1 MKMKASTSYIHN
13 VSAQAIGRFFTGLI
27 SIIVFILI
35 GRLMGPGELGQFSYI
50 LTFFGFL
57 FIFSEVGTPSVF
69 AKDISQIK
77 EAKDIYLANYLVLRI
92 GLALLFIIPGIIAAY
107 FLRKDLFF
115 ILSIGVVFLPLF
127 NLRFFE
133 PLYQVYN
140 KPLFSAYTAFFY
152 GAIYFTLS
160 LIAVIFFKNISSI
173 SLSYIVANILYALFA
188 LYLST
193 RILKPKFTIRTSII
207 KNIMK
212 LALPM
217 GVGALFATVN
227 SHIDIFMLASM
238 KSDYEVGIYSAA
250 YRFLDMTAMLAVTI
264 LNPII
269 PIFSKWALENR
280 QLLKERYTQLIETFS
295 VATLPVAL
303 AIPFITPLIVR
314 SIYGQDF
321 LPSADVLN
329 ILAWVGVLLFLS
341 LLTMSL
347 CLSIG
352 VVHFGWWITALA
364 AGVNIFLNYIWI
376 PKYSYIGS
384 AWATVICELLILGV
398 VSFFVIKHIGNFIRF
413 LIWIKIIFAN
423 IIFCLLLHFIKN
435 VYLGLILG
443 TTIYV
448 LMVVSLKVIPSH
460 FLSLIKNLLKK

>member
-1 MKMKASTSYIHN
+1 MKASTSYIHN

-35 GRLMGPGELGQFSYI
+35 GRLMGPRELGQFSYI
-50 LTFFGFL
+50 LTFFGLL

-69 AKDISQIK
+69 AKDIAQIK
-77 EAKDIYLANYLVLRI
+77 EAKDVYLGNYLVLRI
-92 GLALLFIIPGIIAAY
+92 GLALLFIIPGITAAY
-107 FLRKDLFF
+107 FLRKDIFF
-115 ILSIGVVFLPLF
+115 ILTLGVIFLPLF

-152 GAIYFTLS
+152 GIIYFTLS
-160 LIAVIFFKNISSI
+160 LAAILLVKNIFSV
-173 SLSYIVANILYALFA
+173 SLAYIIANVFYAFFA
-188 LYLST
+188 LYLAT
-193 RILKPKFTIRTSII
+193 KILKPKLTIKPSII

-280 QLLKERYTQLIETFS
+280 QLLKERYTQLIETFL
-295 VATLPVAL
+295 VITLPVAIS
-303 AIPFITPLIVR
+303 IPFIAPLIVR
-314 SIYGQDF
+314 SIYGLDF

-329 ILAWVGVLLFLS
+329 ILAWVGMLLFLS

-364 AGVNIFLNYIWI
+364 ASVNILLNSIWI

-384 AWATVICELLILGV
+384 AWATVICELLILGI

-413 LIWIKIIFAN
+413 PIWTKIIFTN
-423 IIFCLLLHFIKN
+423 IILFLLLYFIKN
-435 VYLGLILG
+435 TYLSIGFGII
-443 TTIYV
+443 IYIV
-448 LMVVSLKVIPSH
+448 MIYFLKVIPEH
-460 FLSLIKNLLKK
+460 FLFLIKDMLKK